1 MTRLPAGVDRPPERE
16 RPDDFLVSYGES
28 LRAARLQSGLTQVEV
43 ADRTGLQQSYI
54 AKIEAGK
61 RNIGIRTM
69 KLLADVVEH
78 DLGAFFTKFRPRH
91 SRK

>member
-1 MTRLPAGVDRPPERE
+1 
-16 RPDDFLVSYGES
+16 
-28 LRAARLQSGLTQVEV
+28 V

-69 KLLADVVEH
+69 KLLADVVAH
-78 DLGAFFTKFRPRH
+78 DLGAFFTQFRPRH